1 MDKSGYKRKGS
12 YKANIVR
19 GILAV
24 ILLIPVL
31 WLIITIIN
39 NFFNNT

>member
-1 MDKSGYKRKGS
+1 MDKSGYKRKGT

-24 ILLIPVL
+24 ILLIPVIWL
-31 WLIITIIN
+31 LIIIIKN
-39 NFFNNT
+39 LL

>member
-24 ILLIPVL
+24 ILLIPVI
-31 WLIITIIN
+31 WLLVVIIRN
-39 NFFNNT
+39 LF

>member
-24 ILLIPVL
+24 ILLIPVI
-31 WLIITIIN
+31 WLLVVIIRN
-39 NFFNNT
+39 LL

>member
-24 ILLIPVL
+24 ILLIPVI
-31 WLIITIIN
+31 WLLVAIIRN
-39 NFFNNT
+39 LL